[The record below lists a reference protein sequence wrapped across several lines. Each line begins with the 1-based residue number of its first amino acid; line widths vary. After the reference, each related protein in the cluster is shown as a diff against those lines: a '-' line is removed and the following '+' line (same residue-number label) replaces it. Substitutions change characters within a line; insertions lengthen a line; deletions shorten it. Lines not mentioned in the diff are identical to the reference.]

1 MSDTPSQKHPEVLEK
16 TSVLWEDN
24 EVIVCCYRF
33 CKYCQKE
40 GREVSSRFSAV
51 TDELAASRPQ
61 ELPWLHLGSELQC
74 VFIHLLRVTSVLCGC
89 GLPRLQVLTSAASS
103 HVGSTS
109 FPVTLSPHLLYVF
122 LTTRP
127 CRHVSCI

>member
-40 GREVSSRFSAV
+40 GVRGR
-51 TDELAASRPQ
+51 
-61 ELPWLHLGSELQC
+61 C
-74 VFIHLLRVTSVLCGC
+74 
-89 GLPRLQVLTSAASS
+89 
-103 HVGSTS
+103 
-109 FPVTLSPHLLYVF
+109 
-122 LTTRP
+122 
-127 CRHVSCI
+127 